1 MTILRSPRRRGF
13 TLPEMLVAMV
23 ILSLIGAA
31 IVRILVLQTHLFQ
44 KATAQRA
51 TRVVTRSALNVINS
65 DLRMIEA
72 RNGIVSADSTA
83 LLVRAPYALG
93 IVCGAGAGSTTV
105 ISLAPVDSTEWA
117 NAGLSGYA
125 WRDTLGA
132 YHYQETNVTV
142 GSGDAAV
149 CTAAGVTTLNSGK
162 VVAVLPALPA
172 AAVAGTP
179 VFFEE
184 QVRYEFRSSAGV
196 PGAIGLWRTTIATS
210 LSEELVTPFTNS
222 AGFKFFV
229 GDADTSQTAAP
240 SPLSKIRG
248 IQFVLTARSETTPGG
263 EAAPESTLVNTAVF
277 FRNSLN

>member
-1 MTILRSPRRRGF
+1 MSPRRARRRGF
-13 TLPEMLVAMV
+13 TLPEMIIAMV
-23 ILSLIGAA
+23 ILSLIGGA

-65 DLRMIEA
+65 DLRMLEA
-72 RNGIVSADSTA
+72 RNGIVSASNTA

-93 IVCGAGAGSTTV
+93 IVCGAGSGGSTIV
-105 ISLAPVDSTEWA
+105 SLAPVDSTAWA

-125 WRDTLGA
+125 WRDSTGV
-132 YHYQETNVTV
+132 YHYQESGVTIT
-142 GSGDAAV
+142 GGDANV
-149 CTAAGVTTLNSGK
+149 CTTASITTLANGK
-162 VVAVLPALPA
+162 VIAVQPALPLA
-172 AAVAGTP
+172 ATIGTP

-184 QVRYEFRSSAGV
+184 QVKYEFKSSVGV
-196 PGAIGLWRTTIATS
+196 PGAIGLWRTTVATS

-229 GDADTSQTAAP
+229 LDADTAQAVPP
-240 SPLSKIRG
+240 SPLSNIRG
-248 IQFVLTARSETTPGG
+248 IEFVLTARSETAPGG